1 MTLKLGNNLALVG
14 DLALAFLNVAFGLR
28 EVLSQHN
35 GVHGGNIDD
44 RAVKVG

>member
-1 MTLKLGNNLALVG
+1 
-14 DLALAFLNVAFGLR
+14 VAFGLR

-35 GVHGGNIDD
+35 GVHGGNTDA